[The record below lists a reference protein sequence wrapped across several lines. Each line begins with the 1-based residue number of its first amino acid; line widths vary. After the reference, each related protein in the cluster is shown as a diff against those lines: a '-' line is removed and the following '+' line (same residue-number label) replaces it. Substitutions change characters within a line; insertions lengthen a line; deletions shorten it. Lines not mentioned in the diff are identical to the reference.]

1 MLDHSALSPNH
12 FYMNATKR
20 PAHAPTVITFA
31 SSKGGVGKST
41 CSAAIAGAL
50 AARGDKVTIL
60 DLDDNGTLFRWHQ
73 KHGAKLRNIAV
84 TRAAPDTFN
93 DTLNQAKAT
102 DARYIIID
110 VAGAFEATMI
120 KAIAASTVVITPAK
134 LSEPDLREAG
144 KILAEV
150 NAFNQ
155 RFNADIQHRV
165 LINEAESL
173 NPMYQRHALAEVD
186 ASALV
191 RFEHLMNRRA
201 PYREIFITGY
211 PPHFAGKGR
220 ATVEKAVTELND
232 IVAEID
238 AILTNT
244 TKAKAA

>member
-1 MLDHSALSPNH
+1 MLS
-12 FYMNATKR
+12 R
-20 PAHAPTVITFA
+20 REQEV
-31 SSKGGVGKST
+31 VR
-41 CSAAIAGAL
+41 L
-50 AARGDKVTIL
+50 AARGRTNKEIAAELVLSERTVVRL
-60 DLDDNGTLFRWHQ
+60 DPF
-73 KHGAKLRNIAV
+73 
-84 TRAAPDTFN
+84 PS
-93 DTLNQAKAT
+93 
-102 DARYIIID
+102 D